1 MATVRRSIEIDVAP
15 DAAWDALRDVGAV
28 HSRLARGFVVDCRL
42 DGDVRHVTFANGLT
56 IPERI
61 VAVDDELRRV
71 VWTIPQPPYEH
82 HNGAASVEPAGDGT
96 RFVWVADVLP
106 DDVAPGYA
114 DAMERG
120 LAAIKATLEGA

>member
-1 MATVRRSIEIDVAP
+1 MASVRRSIEIDVSP

-28 HSRLARGFVVDCRL
+28 HTRLARGFVTDCVL
-42 DGDVRHVTFANGLT
+42 DGEVRQVTFANGVS

-61 VAVDDELRRV
+61 VSVDDELRRV

-82 HNGAASVEPAGDGT
+82 HNGAATVEPHGDGT
-96 RFVWVADVLP
+96 LFVWVADVLP
-106 DDVAPGYA
+106 DSLAPGYA

-120 LAAIKATLEGA
+120 LAAIKATLESA